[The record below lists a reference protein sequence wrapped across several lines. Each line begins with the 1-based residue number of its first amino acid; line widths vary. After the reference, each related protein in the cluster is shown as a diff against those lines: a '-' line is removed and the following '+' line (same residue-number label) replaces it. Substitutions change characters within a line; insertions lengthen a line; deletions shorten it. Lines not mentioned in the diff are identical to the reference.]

1 MDTARQAPTG
11 IRLDKEVCIMQSIL
25 QVKDLV
31 KRYRAF
37 TLDHVSFS
45 LPKGSIL
52 GLIGENG
59 AGKTTTLKL
68 ILNLIRKE
76 GGTVSLFGM
85 DPVRQERQVKEQIGV
100 VLDESYFHDTLT
112 PKDVAAGLRRI
123 YPGWDDGLFERYLR
137 RFSLPKGQA
146 IKEFSRGMKKKLSIA
161 SALGHRPRLLILDEA
176 TSGLDPVVRSEI
188 LDVFLDFIQDE
199 EHSILLSSH
208 ITSDLEKIADYLVF
222 LHKGRVVFEEPKD
235 DLLQRYGVL
244 RCGED
249 VFARLE
255 RSQRVGYRRS
265 RFGYEVLVRDRAALR
280 RRFPSAVVDAATI
293 EDIMLFYVRGEQQ

>member
-1 MDTARQAPTG
+1 M
-11 IRLDKEVCIMQSIL
+11 
-25 QVKDLV
+25 
-31 KRYRAF
+31 
-37 TLDHVSFS
+37 
-45 LPKGSIL
+45 
-52 GLIGENG
+52 
-59 AGKTTTLKL
+59 
-68 ILNLIRKE
+68 
-76 GGTVSLFGM
+76 
-85 DPVRQERQVKEQIGV
+85 
-100 VLDESYFHDTLT
+100 
-112 PKDVAAGLRRI
+112 
-123 YPGWDDGLFERYLR
+123 
-137 RFSLPKGQA
+137 
-146 IKEFSRGMKKKLSIA
+146 
-161 SALGHRPRLLILDEA
+161 GHRPRLLILVEA